1 MGAIDEEL
9 AWRLLLCARRQRQ
22 QALPGACRFH
32 LRLAEDGAPQPADSV
47 DALLTL
53 APEGWSARAA
63 VTPPAAMLL
72 DLYHPLLCFQGP
84 HFVIGHLGQSLDG
97 RIATL
102 TGVSQHLN
110 DPANIL
116 HLHRLRALSDA
127 ILVGANTVFH
137 DDPQLTTRLA
147 PGDNPVRIVLDPR
160 RRLNG
165 RFRLFTDQAAPTV
178 IVCQADYAGLPPA
191 PPGAEVIAL
200 PVGADGRLPL
210 PALVEQLAARRL
222 PVLFVEGGGVTV
234 SAFLQAG
241 LLDQLH
247 IAIAP
252 LIIGSG
258 CPGIQLPPVTSLDGA
273 LRPRVKVL
281 SMGADVLFVCSCKV

>member
-1 MGAIDEEL
+1 MRAIDEEL

-22 QALPGACRFH
+22 NLPDASCFH
-32 LRLAEDGAPQPADSV
+32 LALAEDGAPQPADRV
-47 DALLTL
+47 DALITL
-53 APEGWSARAA
+53 APQGWSARAA
-63 VTPPAAMLL
+63 VTPLAAMLL

-97 RIATL
+97 KIATL
-102 TGVSQHLN
+102 TGGSQHLN
-110 DPANIL
+110 GPANIL

-127 ILVGANTVFH
+127 VLVGANTVFH

-178 IVCQADYAGLPPA
+178 IVCRQDCAGSRPAPAGVEVIGLP
-191 PPGAEVIAL
+191 
-200 PVGADGRLPL
+200 ADAGGRLPL
-210 PALVEQLAARRL
+210 PALLEQLRARRL
-222 PVLFVEGGGVTV
+222 HALFVEGGGVTV
-234 SAFLQAG
+234 SAFLQAR

-258 CPGIQLPPVTSLDGA
+258 CAGIQLMPVTSLAGA
-273 LRPRVKVL
+273 LRPRVNIFP
-281 SMGADVLFVCSCKV
+281 MGADVLFVCFFKG